1 MFKILDF
8 KKIFPSILYLKNQ
21 LHSFDISGDFRGK
34 KINEKAKTE
43 DVCKVMTIPQ
53 MDFGLNELDMYDLG
67 NSSTSI
73 WVFVTI

>member
-1 MFKILDF
+1 MRKLR
-8 KKIFPSILYLKNQ
+8 
-21 LHSFDISGDFRGK
+21 HS
-34 KINEKAKTE
+34 E

-53 MDFGLNELDMYDLG
+53 MDFGLSELDMYDLG